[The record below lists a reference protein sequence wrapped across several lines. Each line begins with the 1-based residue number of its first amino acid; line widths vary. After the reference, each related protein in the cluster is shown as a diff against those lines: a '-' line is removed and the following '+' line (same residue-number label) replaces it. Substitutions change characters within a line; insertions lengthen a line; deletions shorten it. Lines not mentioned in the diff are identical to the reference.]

1 MKNPIGR
8 RATPMSHQPSAR
20 YFEEPEVTWEKSVE
34 LIQHAENLRRFV
46 AEGKIE
52 HFAREHYSPKQ
63 FRKIVATL
71 DKGTAARI
79 ITEAEKMEE
88 QAADMRAYL
97 EWISPKQF
105 PVHLENASTDN
116 VDTGEPQ

>member
-1 MKNPIGR
+1 M
-8 RATPMSHQPSAR
+8 
-20 YFEEPEVTWEKSVE
+20 TWEKSVE
-34 LIQHAENLRRFV
+34 MLQQADNLRRFV

-52 HFAREHYSPKQ
+52 HFASEHYSPKQ

-79 ITEAEKMEE
+79 ITEAEKLEE

-105 PVHLENASTDN
+105 PINLENASTDN
-116 VDTGEPQ
+116 EHTGESE

>member
-1 MKNPIGR
+1 M
-8 RATPMSHQPSAR
+8 THQPSAR
-20 YFEEPEVTWEKSVE
+20 YFEEPEVTWEKLVE
-34 LIQHAENLRRFV
+34 LLQQAENLRRFV

-63 FRKIVATL
+63 FRKIVATM
-71 DKGTAARI
+71 DKGTAERI
-79 ITEAEKMEE
+79 ITEAEKLEE

-105 PVHLENASTDN
+105 PVNLENASTDN
-116 VDTGEPQ
+116 IYSGESE